1 MKTDEA
7 FLADLENSRGRV
19 SRFASICRAAGVS
32 IWIAPSVVRE
42 TAEDRHDFD
51 DPGDLVVHLR
61 VEHKER
67 GLEFTSAADFPFDTV
82 IVDEVY
88 KIDGIQHRPFWYVSE
103 NAAGT
108 RVAVISSRTM
118 DKWKTE
124 SKYDQRQG
132 RQCEFY
138 VCPKKLV
145 RFCAIDEVF

>member
-1 MKTDEA
+1 MKTDEE
-7 FLADLENSRGRV
+7 FLADLESSRASV

-61 VEHKER
+61 VEHKDR
-67 GLEFTSAADFPFDTV
+67 GLEITNADDFRFDTV

-103 NAAGT
+103 NADGT

-118 DKWKTE
+118 DKWQKET
-124 SKYDQRQG
+124 KYDHKQG
-132 RQCEFY
+132 RECQFY
-138 VCPKKLV
+138 VCPKSLV
-145 RFCAIDEVF
+145 RFCDVDKVF